1 MVDTGKLSG
10 HGFRKQKCIN
20 YVAIA
25 NQFALPQDSEL
36 DYLSQIRCQES
47 LDSYTCLQSLI
58 SGANY
63 YFTVQLKLSYSGS
76 KNCPNV
82 WLFCKD

>member
-10 HGFRKQKCIN
+10 RRFRKWKCIN

-36 DYLSQIRCQES
+36 DYLSQIHRQES
-47 LDSYTCLQSLI
+47 LDSYTRLQSLI

-63 YFTVQLKLSYSGS
+63 YFSSSIEAKLHHT
-76 KNCPNV
+76 
-82 WLFCKD
+82 

>member
-10 HGFRKQKCIN
+10 RGFCKQKRID

-36 DYLSQIRCQES
+36 DYLSQIRHQES

-58 SGANY
+58 SGVNY
-63 YFTVQLKLSYSGS
+63 YFSSSIEAKLHHT
-76 KNCPNV
+76 
-82 WLFCKD
+82 